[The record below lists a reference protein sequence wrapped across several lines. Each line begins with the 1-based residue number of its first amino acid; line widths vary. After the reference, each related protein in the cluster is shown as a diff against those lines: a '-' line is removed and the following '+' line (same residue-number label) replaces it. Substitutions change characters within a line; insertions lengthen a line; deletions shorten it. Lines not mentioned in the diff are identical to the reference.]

1 MSKLEELLRANP
13 PKPRTTVKRFA
24 ADLKARI
31 ERAAVSFAAGGF
43 ITPASI
49 DCASGLSHA
58 IGVVDAALS
67 DYDVR
72 DPEDFLRPAESA
84 APAGTAPPRGT
95 CAICWPPTHLSVVD
109 DTTTHAGP
117 LSDCMAGCWVRTA
130 APPEV
135 LCGNGCFN
143 PPHEPNE
150 FCGGPLDKPRDP

>member
-49 DCASGLSHA
+49 DCASGLRHA

-72 DPEDFLRPAESA
+72 DPEDFL
-84 APAGTAPPRGT
+84 
-95 CAICWPPTHLSVVD
+95 CWPPTHLSVVD

-130 APPEV
+130 APV